1 MYPMRGDDGDA
12 TENNR
17 LCAAQ
22 ATAMQKGREDM
33 NIESETLRC
42 SVDADEAYRGDQEAK
57 VSEKEKSWWF
67 ARIHVAL

>member
-22 ATAMQKGREDM
+22 ATAMQQGKEDM

-42 SVDADEAYRGDQEAK
+42 RVDADEAYRRDQEAK
-57 VSEKEKSWWF
+57 VSGNEKSWCF
-67 ARIHVAL
+67 ASVHVVL